1 MNKVIIAGMA
11 LEQPDKL
18 RTTHRTANTGAVTE
32 IEALV
37 HGYYTQVQRL
47 ALSLLNDPDD
57 AEDATQEVFIAAA
70 RALPDFRGDAS
81 LKTWL
86 YTITLNHCRRVRQK
100 RQRQQLL
107 RAPFE
112 KLQNWLSGAPT
123 PEESTARRES
133 DRHLWSAV
141 DSLSEKHRL
150 PFILRYVHGL
160 TALEIAEILALNEGT
175 VHSRLHYARRYLK
188 QKLRE

>member
-1 MNKVIIAGMA
+1 MA

-18 RTTHRTANTGAVTE
+18 RTTQRAAASGATPE

-37 HGYYTQVQRL
+37 HGYYAQVQRL
-47 ALSLLNDPDD
+47 ALSLLDDPDD

-70 RALPDFRGDAS
+70 HALPDFRGDAS

-86 YTITLNHCRRVRQK
+86 YTITMNHCRRVRQK
-100 RQRQQLL
+100 RQRQQLF

-123 PEESTARRES
+123 PEETTTRREA
-133 DRHLWSAV
+133 DHRLWNAV

-160 TALEIAEILALNEGT
+160 TALEIAEVLAINEGT

>member
-1 MNKVIIAGMA
+1 MNRVIIPGMA
-11 LEQPDKL
+11 LDQPDKL
-18 RTTHRTANTGAVTE
+18 RTKELLITNGATGE
-32 IEALV
+32 IEMLV
-37 HGYYTQVQRL
+37 HTYYAQVQRL
-47 ALSLLNDPDD
+47 ALSLLDDPDE

-70 RALPDFRGDAS
+70 RALPRFRGEAS

-86 YTITLNHCRRVRQK
+86 YTITLNHCRRVGQK
-100 RQRQQLL
+100 RRRQQLL
-107 RAPFE
+107 RAPLE
-112 KLQNWLSGAPT
+112 KLQNWLTGGPN
-123 PEESTARRES
+123 PEESATRRES
-133 DRHLWSAV
+133 DRHLWQTI

-160 TALEIAEILALNEGT
+160 TALEIAEILTLNEGT

>member
-1 MNKVIIAGMA
+1 MA

-18 RTTHRTANTGAVTE
+18 HTRQRAAATGATTE

-37 HGYYTQVQRL
+37 HGYYAQVQRL
-47 ALSLLNDPDD
+47 ALSLLDDPDD

-70 RALPDFRGDAS
+70 HALPNFRGDAS

-112 KLQNWLSGAPT
+112 KLQNWFSGTPT
-123 PEESTARRES
+123 PEEAATRREA
-133 DRHLWSAV
+133 DRRLWNAV
-141 DSLSEKHRL
+141 DSLGEKHRL

-160 TALEIAEILALNEGT
+160 TALEIAEILAINEGT

>member
-1 MNKVIIAGMA
+1 MA
-11 LEQPDKL
+11 LDQPGKL
-18 RTTHRTANTGAVTE
+18 RTADRSTDARVTNE

-37 HGYYTQVQRL
+37 HGYYAQVQRL
-47 ALSLLNDPDD
+47 ALSLLDDPDD

-107 RAPFE
+107 RAPLE
-112 KLQNWLSGAPT
+112 KLQGWLSGGPT

-133 DRHLWSAV
+133 DRHLWQAV

-160 TALEIAEILALNEGT
+160 TALEIAEILVINEGT

-188 QKLRE
+188 QKLREIRD

>member
-1 MNKVIIAGMA
+1 MA
-11 LEQPDKL
+11 LDQPDKL
-18 RTTHRTANTGAVTE
+18 RTAKRAHTTEANNE

-37 HGYYTQVQRL
+37 HGYYAQVQRL
-47 ALSLLNDPDD
+47 ALSLLNDLDD

-100 RQRQQLL
+100 RQRQQML

-112 KLQNWLSGAPT
+112 KLQNWLSSAPT
-123 PEESTARRES
+123 PEESTTRREA
-133 DRHLWSAV
+133 DRRLWDAV

-160 TALEIAEILALNEGT
+160 TALEIAEILAINEGT

-188 QKLRE
+188 QKLRTIGD

>member
-1 MNKVIIAGMA
+1 MNKVIIVGMA